1 MCTSFAQDLK
11 RWTCAE
17 ELAARDAM
25 IEAWALAL
33 HATTPQALAPHP
45 DGASDV
51 TDATDA
57 IPAGGVP
64 ARPLPITPPSTTPDR
79 AGTPPVLA
87 QPGDPA

>member
-33 HATTPQALAPHP
+33 HAATPQALAPHP
-45 DGASDV
+45 DDAS
-51 TDATDA
+51 DATDA
-57 IPAGGVP
+57 IPADGVP
-64 ARPLPITPPSTTPDR
+64 ARPLPITPPSTSPEC
-79 AGTPPVLA
+79 AGAPPVLA
-87 QPGDPA
+87 HPGDPA